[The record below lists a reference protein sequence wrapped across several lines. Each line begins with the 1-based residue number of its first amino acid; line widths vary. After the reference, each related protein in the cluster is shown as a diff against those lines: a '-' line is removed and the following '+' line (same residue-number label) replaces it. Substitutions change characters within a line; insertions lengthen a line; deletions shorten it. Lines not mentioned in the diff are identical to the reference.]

1 MTDPVGATPFATDE
15 ARWKRFVELTTG
27 QPAWPQL
34 VRAAALFER
43 PGDAL
48 DLGAGAGRDTI
59 HLLSRG
65 WSVTAVDAS
74 AAAVAA
80 LRRIHAPRLRV
91 VASTIED
98 FEPETY
104 DLVNAQ
110 YSLPFVPPARFD
122 AVVETLRDAVRPG
135 GLMCV
140 VFFGPRDEWNRAG
153 NQITFSVQADVRRL
167 FAAWDMA
174 ELDEVEEDGRTADGA
189 AKHWHVIHATAR
201 RPV

>member
-1 MTDPVGATPFATDE
+1 LSDPAGATPSAKDE

-34 VRAAALFER
+34 VRAGALFER

-65 WSVTAVDAS
+65 WKVTAVDAS
-74 AAAVAA
+74 AAAVMA
-80 LRRIHAPRLRV
+80 LRRIRSPRLRV

-98 FEPETY
+98 FAPETY

-110 YSLPFVPPARFD
+110 YSLPFVPPARFV
-122 AVVETLRDAVRPG
+122 ATVEKLRDAIRPRG
-135 GLMCV
+135 VMCA

-153 NQITFSVQADVRRL
+153 NEITFSEQPDVRQL
-167 FAAWDMA
+167 FSGWEMV